1 MKYTTTVVKDDL
13 YGLFEKGMDMVSNY
27 WNVLDHPDFPFV
39 TLTST
44 TNGYRNFP
52 PYNIIES
59 KDGKVRLEMAVA
71 GFTKDRLKVELEG
84 NILIIQGVP
93 AAEPNNGDTIRQKGI
108 SNASFVRTFEM
119 AVNTLIENVEL
130 KDGLLT
136 VHVSSKQPET
146 KPRTAFEIK

>member
-1 MKYTTTVVKDDL
+1 MKYTTSVAKDDL
-13 YGLFEKGMDMVSNY
+13 YGLFEQGKNVVSEW

-84 NILIIQGVP
+84 NILIIQGLP
-93 AAEPNNGDTIRQKGI
+93 AAVEGEDKIRHRGI

-119 AVNTLIENVEL
+119 AVNTIINNVEL
-130 KDGLLT
+130 KDGVLT
-136 VHVSSKQPET
+136 VQVSSKQPET